1 MQIKFATIS
10 QSLFRKYLMLLVTLL
25 SVVLIATAAINIYSS
40 FRANKEAL
48 LGLQINEAL
57 SASEKI
63 GQFITEVVRQIQLT
77 TEKIQLIKE
86 VQQSAGSEEVSSEF
100 FRLLRQVPAVTR
112 VSYLDSS
119 GREQLRVSRLDL
131 DVIGSQQDLSE
142 DPKFV
147 EAKSRGIYFG
157 PVYFREESEPY
168 IIIAVAGSDAD
179 TGVTVAELNLKLIWD
194 VVSRIEIGK
203 AGYAYVVDP
212 QGTLVAHPNISLV
225 LRKTN
230 YNSLLQFRAAQAS
243 RTKPVQ
249 GETVTIAENL
259 EGRQVLTAYAT
270 VPPLDWLVFVELPTA
285 EAYAPLYAL
294 IWRSGLLLLGGLA
307 LAFLASLFLARK
319 MVVPIRAL
327 REGAARIGSGDLG
340 QRISVKTGD
349 EFEALADQFNDMAS
363 RLEDSYANL
372 ENKVEVRTAEL
383 AQSVRELRALGE
395 ISQAVNSTL
404 DLETVLTTIV
414 AKAVQLSRADAG
426 TIYVFDE
433 ASQEFRLRASYG
445 MDEAL
450 ITAIKGQHI
459 HMGETVIAQAV
470 LRRTPVQLPDV
481 QHDSSSLVLDVIL
494 RAGFRALLTVPLLS
508 VDRIV
513 GALVVRRKEP
523 GKFSHGTVDV
533 LETFADQSV
542 LAIQNARL
550 FREIEEK
557 GRELEIASQHKSQ
570 FLANMSHEL
579 RTPLNAILGY
589 TELMAEGTYGELYEE
604 MLEVLKRL
612 ETNGRHLLGLINDVL
627 DLSKIEAGQLVLEL
641 SDYCIQDIAQ
651 TVRSTLEPLAADK
664 KLAFKVEVPAELP
677 PGRGDGRRLTQVLI
691 NLVGNAIKFTDAGE
705 VAIKTEANNGSFY
718 VTVRDTGP
726 GISAADQAKLF
737 QEFQQADNAIARKKG
752 GTGLGLAISKRIIE
766 MHGGRIWVESQP
778 GHGSTFAF
786 TLPVTVERQ
795 VGTS

>member
-230 YNSLLQFRAAQAS
+230 YSSLLQFRAAQAS

-307 LAFLASLFLARK
+307 LAFLASLFLARR
-319 MVVPIRAL
+319 MVVPIQAL
-327 REGAARIGSGDLG
+327 RAGAARIGSGDLTS
-340 QRISVKTGD
+340 RIAIKTGD
-349 EFEALADQFNDMAS
+349 ELEALADQFNRMAAQ
-363 RLEDSYANL
+363 LQDSYAGL
-372 ENKVEVRTAEL
+372 ERKVEERTHQLEL
-383 AQSVRELRALGE
+383 ANLAKSRFLAAASHDLRQPLQALGMFVE
-395 ISQAVNSTL
+395 QLHGHMKSAEGGRLVKRIDAAVAAMNELFNALLDISRLDAGVLSTAIA
-404 DLETVLTTIV
+404 DFPVAQVLT
-414 AKAVQLSRADAG
+414 
-426 TIYVFDE
+426 
-433 ASQEFRLRASYG
+433 
-445 MDEAL
+445 
-450 ITAIKGQHI
+450 
-459 HMGETVIAQAV
+459 
-470 LRRTPVQLPDV
+470 
-481 QHDSSSLVLDVIL
+481 
-494 RAGFRALLTVPLLS
+494 
-508 VDRIV
+508 RI
-513 GALVVRRKEP
+513 E
-523 GKFSHGTVDV
+523 
-533 LETFADQSV
+533 
-542 LAIQNARL
+542 
-550 FREIEEK
+550 
-557 GRELEIASQHKSQ
+557 
-570 FLANMSHEL
+570 
-579 RTPLNAILGY
+579 
-589 TELMAEGTYGELYEE
+589 
-604 MLEVLKRL
+604 
-612 ETNGRHLLGLINDVL
+612 
-627 DLSKIEAGQLVLEL
+627 
-641 SDYCIQDIAQ
+641 
-651 TVRSTLEPLAADK
+651 
-664 KLAFKVEVPAELP
+664 
-677 PGRGDGRRLTQVLI
+677 
-691 NLVGNAIKFTDAGE
+691 
-705 VAIKTEANNGSFY
+705 
-718 VTVRDTGP
+718 
-726 GISAADQAKLF
+726 
-737 QEFQQADNAIARKKG
+737 
-752 GTGLGLAISKRIIE
+752 
-766 MHGGRIWVESQP
+766 
-778 GHGSTFAF
+778 STFAEAAREKGLSF
-786 TLPVTVERQ
+786 QLVSSSAWVRSDPILLERIVLNLVSNAGIADISSASRSATAARAFRRISAVTFSANSIGWPERT
-795 VGTS
+795 VREG